1 MFVNL
6 DLPRGL
12 ESLLEFTET
21 GKPKIVD
28 GNKLRVFRGY
38 EKMPLSKRSIFNK
51 TIDKGKYFTENL
63 ADAKWYAQ
71 RQKTL
76 KGKVTYLDL
85 VKEQFDKAKKL
96 SKSRAI
102 RLGGEVIVDE
112 DLLKKQKTDILRTIM
127 ARVGNL
133 TPLAAKGLAFL
144 SSLPVSTLIM
154 TLQSTPANADE
165 ANMQLEDFAKLAE
178 ENNLEMGSTMDKTL
192 PVRSKDI

>member
-1 MFVNL
+1 MA
-6 DLPRGL
+6 GI
-12 ESLLEFTET
+12 EELLELAET
-21 GKPKIVD
+21 SKPTIVD
-28 GNKLRVFRGY
+28 GNKIRVYRGY

-51 TIDKGKYFTENL
+51 TIDRGKYFTENL

-85 VKEQFDKAKKL
+85 IKEKFDKAKKL
-96 SKSRAI
+96 SQSRAV

-127 ARVGNL
+127 ARAGNL
-133 TPLAAKGLAFL
+133 TPLAAKGFTFL

-165 ANMQLEDFAKLAE
+165 ANMQLEDFAKLNE
-178 ENNLEMGSTMDKTL
+178 GSTNVDKTL
-192 PVRSKDI
+192 PSEPKDI